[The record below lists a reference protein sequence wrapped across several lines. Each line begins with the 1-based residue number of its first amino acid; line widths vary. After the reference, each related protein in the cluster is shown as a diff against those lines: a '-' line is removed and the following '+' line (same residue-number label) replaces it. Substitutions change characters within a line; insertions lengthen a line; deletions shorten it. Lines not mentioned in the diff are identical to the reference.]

1 MIDQLAIDYAD
12 RNIVFVDY
20 TMDYGIPNPVLYRW
34 EVIERTEPGMG
45 LTWAMVD
52 SGQKYSRGVESSE
65 EALEKYTAMV
75 EFGIAQD
82 ALADISA
89 QYWVIGDTAYFKVT
103 VQNLS
108 GVKLSQANTARVY
121 AFVKET
127 GIQYEDTNT
136 THHASRG
143 KGMTLI
149 PDLADQETGTYYVS
163 VPLRQITDWNNV
175 GAYAFVDYETS
186 NGGLFLQLNAAK
198 ATKIELE
205 PTLTVGPTRIN
216 LTILDNLTE
225 IPPQDIRILAGS
237 ELAWV
242 TETNRSW
249 ISVDVNEGVGPAGL
263 VLNIDTFTLRKGN
276 NRATLLVKDL
286 ASDSFAS
293 VEIDVLVE
301 KKATPPYSL
310 FIPLLTK

>member
-1 MIDQLAIDYAD
+1 VIDQLAIDYAD
-12 RNIVFVDY
+12 KNIVFVDY
-20 TMDYGIPNPVLYRW
+20 TMNYAIPNPVLYRY
-34 EVIERTEPGMG
+34 EVIERTEPGWG
-45 LTWAMVD
+45 LTWTMVD
-52 SGQKYSRGVESSE
+52 SGQRYSRGVETEE
-65 EALEKYTAMV
+65 EAVEKYTAMV
-75 EFGIAQD
+75 EYGIAQE

-89 QYWVIGDTAYFKVT
+89 QYWVIDDTAFFKVT

-143 KGMTLI
+143 EGMTLI

-175 GAYAFVDYETS
+175 SAYAFVDYETS
-186 NGGLFLQLNAAK
+186 KGGLFKQLNATE
-198 ATKIELE
+198 ATKIDIE

-216 LTILDNLTE
+216 LTIPDNLTE
-225 IPPQDIRILAGS
+225 IPPQDIRILAGT

-263 VLNIDTFTLRKGN
+263 VLYIDTFTLRKGN

>member
-12 RNIVFVDY
+12 TNIVFVDY
-20 TMDYGIPNPVLYRW
+20 TMDYGIPNPVLYRY
-34 EVIERTEPGMG
+34 EVIERTEPGWG
-45 LTWAMVD
+45 LTWTMVD
-52 SGQKYSRGVESSE
+52 SGQRYSRGVETEE
-65 EALEKYTAMV
+65 EAVEKYTAMV
-75 EFGIAQD
+75 EYGIAQES
-82 ALADISA
+82 LADISA
-89 QYWVIGDTAYFKVT
+89 QYWVIDDTAYFKVT

-143 KGMTLI
+143 EGMTLV

-175 GAYAFVDYETS
+175 SAYAFVDYETS
-186 NGGLFLQLNAAK
+186 KGGLFKQLNATE
-198 ATKIELE
+198 ATKIDIE

-225 IPPQDIRILAGS
+225 IPPQDIRILAGT

-263 VLNIDTFTLRKGN
+263 VLYIDTFTLRKGN